1 MNAVKITVRPMLF
14 LNNTP
19 IQKCH
24 PLQTC
29 RPKAEVLYQH
39 CKEQWVTSWGR
50 YSWIQIFSKFRC
62 VCIMVLFRP
71 TSNTCICVFHVKRH
85 FFWVISIFDHFL
97 FTWIKALSSCCFLCS
112 VFSNNFCQRWFRS
125 SNLPRKLLASS
136 TALDSIRSFPAF
148 LTASTVDWWAKT
160 SFCSTYNCNSM
171 AHQ

>member
-1 MNAVKITVRPMLF
+1 MQSKLLWDQCFSWIIHLYRNVTLYKHVDQKLKSYISTVRNSEWPAGEDIAGFKLSP
-14 LNNTP
+14 NSG
-19 IQKCH
+19 
-24 PLQTC
+24 
-29 RPKAEVLYQH
+29 ASA
-39 CKEQWVTSWGR
+39 SW
-50 YSWIQIFSKFRC
+50 FS
-62 VCIMVLFRP
+62 FRP

-125 SNLPRKLLASS
+125 SNLLRKLLASS